1 MTYKRQ
7 NNLRAQR
14 IVIVGNGI
22 SGNSAATAIRRF
34 DQDVNITLI
43 SNEKVPL
50 YSPCAFYKYLS
61 GEMEKQKLYL
71 KNWNDYSRERIETL
85 LGQNVSDVDIKSRKV
100 YVGERGIDFGK
111 LILATGSKSI
121 LPPIKGVDK
130 IGVFPLKTIDDAE
143 RIFNCKANKVVV
155 IGSGPIGIEAAIAF
169 RKRGLKVTVAET
181 LSRILPRLF
190 DDKPSGYLRRIVEEH
205 GIEVL
210 TNERV
215 IEITGMN
222 SVSAIKTNKRE
233 LECDAV
239 IISVGVN
246 PDTSLATQLEINIS
260 SSGGIKTD
268 EYMMTNVDDVYACGD
283 CIESKDM
290 ITGESTL
297 SLLWYNAKR
306 QGWISGCNCLGR
318 RVKYAG
324 SFNATLIE
332 IFGIFALSMGSIG
345 TSWETRTNCEIIEK
359 SNSSTYRRLIIKGNR
374 IVGAQLINTT
384 EHAGLL
390 ASVMWRKDN
399 FLREL
404 YETILDDKLI
414 SIRPWRYW
422 MRTYKS

>member
-7 NNLRAQR
+7 NNTRAQH
-14 IVIVGNGI
+14 IIIVGNGI

-43 SNEKVPL
+43 SNENVPL

-61 GEMEKQKLYL
+61 GELEKQKLYL
-71 KNWNDYSRERIETL
+71 KNWNDYSRERVETL
-85 LGQNVSDVDIKSRKV
+85 FGQNVSDVDIKSRKV
-100 YVGERGIDFGK
+100 YVGDRSIDFGK

-169 RKRGLKVTVAET
+169 RKRGLKVTVVET

-210 TNERV
+210 TDERV
-215 IEITGMN
+215 IEITGMD
-222 SVSAIKTNKRE
+222 SVSGVKTDKRE
-233 LECDAV
+233 LEYDAV
-239 IISVGVN
+239 IVSVGVS
-246 PDTSLATQLEINIS
+246 PDTSLATQLAIGIG

-268 EYMMTNVDDVYACGD
+268 EYMRTTVDDVYACGD

-306 QGWISGCNCLGR
+306 QGWISGCNCMGR

-332 IFGIFALSMGSIG
+332 IFGIYALSMGSIG
-345 TSWETRTNCEIIEK
+345 TSFETKMNYEIIEK
-359 SNSSTYRRLIIKGNR
+359 SNGSIYRRLIIKGNR
-374 IVGAQLINTT
+374 VVGAQLINTT

-399 FLREL
+399 LLQEFGEP
-404 YETILDDKLI
+404 ILDDKLL
-414 SIRPWRYW
+414 SKRPWRYW